1 LTAGLTEISYPACAK
16 PRTLPAIKDNIQM
29 TIALTELLGKSIL
42 SEDLKSFMTK
52 FDLPANPELHLDF
65 SGNAYDTSSDNKNKG
80 IYLNFDGYASY
91 KPQYGEPFKRFDT
104 SKDELF
110 LDEITIDNE
119 FYKNRKPSP
128 IELPFNLRFGDTKEI
143 VLEKL
148 KKKPYDKSQTS
159 YGHCWWTLF
168 DEFRILTA
176 ISPESELIWVR
187 IMKLTLD
194 EKEKVKLKKYLSQQN
209 KNIKSD
215 NSQKILEYIS
225 KLPTVEW
232 KRRKDDGDDLFTDK
246 GITSVETLLKNYLIT
261 LADLTTQRKAA
272 NIYNSVKK
280 VTTGLNKINDKNDG
294 FIETMEREEL
304 CEFINAVVR
313 ETGLDIDTDIDLT
326 EEWREW

>member
-1 LTAGLTEISYPACAK
+1 M
-16 PRTLPAIKDNIQM
+16 LPAIKDSTSM

-42 SEDLKSFMTK
+42 SDDLRSFMIQ
-52 FDLPANPELHLDF
+52 FDLPTNPVLHLDF

-80 IYLNFDGYASY
+80 IYLNFDGYTRY

-110 LDEITIDNE
+110 LDEITVDSD
-119 FYKNRKPSP
+119 FSQNRKPSP
-128 IELPFNLRFGDTKEI
+128 IELPFNLQFGDTKEI
-143 VLEKL
+143 VLQKL
-148 KKKPYDKSQTS
+148 NKKPYDKSQTS
-159 YGHCWWTLF
+159 YGYCWWTLF
-168 DEFRILTA
+168 EEFRILTA
-176 ISPESELIWVR
+176 ISPEFELIWVR

-215 NSQKILEYIS
+215 NTKQILEYID
-225 KLPTVEW
+225 KLPTTEW
-232 KRRKDDGDDLFTDK
+232 KRRKNDGDDLFTEK
-246 GITSVETLLKNYLIT
+246 GIASVETILKDYLIT
-261 LADLTTQRKAA
+261 LADLTIQKKAA

-280 VTTGLNKINDKNDG
+280 VTTALNKISYKNEG

-313 ETGLDIDTDIDLT
+313 ETGLDIDKDIDLT